1 MNLLKTKVVMVHAPD
16 PVFTIIA
23 DFGNRFMP
31 VWSYTLAAMIDKSSL
46 NVEVSLL
53 DTRVNNDI
61 NSIEGKIFLYSG
73 INQDLQR
80 ILEVSSIL
88 KGNNPGSIH
97 IIGGPICWSYDK
109 ANELHLLDSFD
120 YIFIGDGEAEIN
132 ELLKLA
138 IDKVNNIKNCIVD
151 NKVIRAKGRFDL
163 NKALLMDRDL
173 VLKYLDNY
181 YGAVIEI
188 SRGCP
193 FLCEFCDIRIL
204 SDNNRSH
211 NKNISLIIEELDFF
225 YKQGIRQVIL
235 ACDNMIGDHKWAE
248 ELVDAILKWRV
259 ESGGNVVFYTWVTLT
274 ISRFDGLMKKMRLAG
289 FDLLFI
295 GVESF
300 SNNSLLETAKLQ
312 NISSLGMV
320 DTIKS
325 IQSYGFIV
333 VAGMII
339 GFDSDSLD
347 VFDETT
353 NGLLQSGILS
363 GDPGMLY
370 ALPGTPLF
378 YRMKLANRLRPVSE
392 SSGSRQKLHTN
403 MVYILPSKL
412 LKKGWVDLSKKLT
425 MGNYNYLRLKN
436 YLDNLNTG
444 NYIKL
449 DSPGFGNIF
458 LFIKLVL
465 ESRAGRSQLFKR
477 VINLLKFENIFY
489 IFKAYYLCFS
499 RRRLLPDY
507 FRYFSFW
514 LFSWSSAIVR
524 YKGIRESDI
533 DIISLDRDVLL
544 EDVLPKGYD
553 DLNNE
558 EIEHSKTLAQRRS
571 TIKSLQKIF
580 YKPID

>member
-1 MNLLKTKVVMVHAPD
+1 MSLPRTKVVMVHAPD

-31 VWSYTLAAMIDKSSL
+31 VWSYTLAAMIDKKNL
-46 NVEVSLL
+46 NVEVSLF
-53 DTRVNNDI
+53 DTRVSDDI
-61 NSIEGKIFLYSG
+61 KNIEGEIFLYSG

-80 ILEVSSIL
+80 ILEVYQIL
-88 KGNNPGSIH
+88 NDNNPGSLH

-109 ANELHLLDSFD
+109 ANELYLLDAFD
-120 YIFIGDGEAEIN
+120 YIFIGDGEEEIN

-138 IDKVNNIKNCIVD
+138 IDKINNVSDKIVD
-151 NKVIRAKGRFDL
+151 NKIIRAKGRFDL
-163 NKALLMDRDL
+163 SNAVTMDREL
-173 VLKYLDNY
+173 VHRYLDNY

-204 SDNNRSH
+204 NDNNRSH
-211 NKNISLIIEELDFF
+211 NKNVDLIIEELDFF
-225 YKQGIRQVIL
+225 YKAGIRQIIL

-248 ELVDAILKWRV
+248 ELVDAILKWRE
-259 ESGGNVVFYTWVTLT
+259 ESGGKVVFYTWVTLT
-274 ISRFDGLMKKMRLAG
+274 ISRFEGLMKKMRLAG

-312 NISSLGMV
+312 NISNLGIV

-325 IQSYGFIV
+325 IQSYGFII

-347 VFDETT
+347 VFEETT
-353 NGLLQSGILS
+353 TGLLDSGVLS

-370 ALPGTPLF
+370 ALPGTPLY
-378 YRMKLANRLRPVSE
+378 YRMKLAKRLRPISE
-392 SSGSRQKLHTN
+392 SDGSRQKLHTN
-403 MVYILPSKL
+403 MIYVLPSEL
-412 LKKGWVDLSKKLT
+412 LKKGWVELSNTLT
-425 MGNYNYLRLKN
+425 LGSYNYSRLKN
-436 YLDNLNTG
+436 YLDNLNSG

-458 LFIKLVL
+458 LFLKLVL
-465 ESRAGRSQLFKR
+465 ESKVGRSQLYKR
-477 VINLLKFENIFY
+477 AYNLLKFEN
-489 IFKAYYLCFS
+489 FKYVLKAFFLCFS
-499 RRRLLPDY
+499 RRKVVPDY

-524 YKGIRESDI
+524 YKGIKESDI
-533 DIISLDRDVLL
+533 DILSLDREIVL
-544 EDVLPKGYD
+544 EDVLPYGYE

-558 EIEHSKTLAQRRS
+558 EISESKTIAQRRS

-580 YKPID
+580 SKPVD